1 MNSFVIFHSKILSF
15 CAFHILTNNLKQELI
30 NEVNFFVSTFFFQL
44 WYNGEF
50 NTIHYFIREIIKI
63 QILGI
68 HAIKIQSLVISKS
81 NMIIHLM
88 DFFFRCNV
96 FFDLQNLHSTRI
108 RTPIDDIGLYKY
120 SLIKITVNFIDH
132 PPSDSIM
139 TPRHNQ
145 ADQLKKIS
153 HFCPGSLMTLTYR
166 ETIRGE
172 NDPKSIV

>member
-1 MNSFVIFHSKILSF
+1 MFKQSCFMNITCLFLRLYENAPTNRIRRKPTECDRLNEKNSFVIFHSKILSF

-88 DFFFRCNV
+88 DFSRVQCLFW
-96 FFDLQNLHSTRI
+96 STKSAFNPNSGSNRWH
-108 RTPIDDIGLYKY
+108 R
-120 SLIKITVNFIDH
+120 
-132 PPSDSIM
+132 SI
-139 TPRHNQ
+139 
-145 ADQLKKIS
+145 
-153 HFCPGSLMTLTYR
+153 
-166 ETIRGE
+166 
-172 NDPKSIV
+172 